1 MSLHPHLWSST
12 DPFIARDAVCLA
24 ACCCISQ
31 VYGDGLSVHCT
42 LIRTADKCGFIFE
55 DHNSCYVALVAY
67 KALTVMKTTLK
78 GKCAQLEEFMLN
90 HLWGVIGKLLV
101 FACLVFPEALFA

>member
-1 MSLHPHLWSST
+1 
-12 DPFIARDAVCLA
+12 
-24 ACCCISQ
+24 
-31 VYGDGLSVHCT
+31 
-42 LIRTADKCGFIFE
+42 
-55 DHNSCYVALVAY
+55 
-67 KALTVMKTTLK
+67 MKTTLK